1 MCHCQ
6 RDCLA
11 IRRRQTVVASA
22 QTNRG
27 ASPSDVPAK
36 RSPSIGVSRS
46 RRRVL
51 AYRIPAPFRPAA
63 RARSRSGA
71 TSLSILTSTKS
82 PSHALR
88 CKRARRRKAA
98 SAARGQARPRCRIQ
112 ARTFFSRCRGRGHAR
127 ITALCASGNPRLFD
141 PSFRSVLPPFHK
153 YWAIS
158 SGALRKPLF
167 ANGWSHVCSFHG

>member
-1 MCHCQ
+1 MCRCR

-22 QTNRG
+22 RTNRG

-51 AYRIPAPFRPAA
+51 AYRIPAPFRAAA

-71 TSLSILTSTKS
+71 TSRSILRSIKS
-82 PSHALR
+82 PLHALR

-98 SAARGQARPRCRIQ
+98 SAARGQARPAPTMGCRIP
-112 ARTFFSRCRGRGHAR
+112 ARSFYSRCRGPTRDAS
-127 ITALCASGNPRLFD
+127 TAQCLAQRLFD
-141 PSFRSVLPPFHK
+141 EFQRVVSIIMRIVDAHS
-153 YWAIS
+153 
-158 SGALRKPLF
+158 
-167 ANGWSHVCSFHG
+167 